1 MILEIDSPGG
11 RLKES
16 LEIAKHLQKLDWA
29 HTVAYIP
36 RKAISGAAIVS
47 LGCDEILMA
56 PQARESATPAQS
68 SWARIRSFSFIPQK
82 MISYLAPALRSLA
95 EAKGR
100 PPALAEAM
108 ADKDSRSI
116 TFAI

>member
-16 LEIAKHLQKLDWA
+16 LDIADHLQKLDWA

-36 RKAISGAAIVS
+36 RDAISGAAIVS

-56 PQARESATPAQS
+56 PHAQD
-68 SWARIRSFSFIPQK
+68 WRR
-82 MISYLAPALRSLA
+82 
-95 EAKGR
+95 R
-100 PPALAEAM
+100 PDLQG
-108 ADKDSRSI
+108 
-116 TFAI
+116 